1 MKKELIPIGKIV
13 KCQGNKGHVRLF
25 PFVEDLAL
33 NEYTGEI
40 STSDSSGTVLKRR
53 IASIRPN
60 KKFWIIHFE
69 GVNCIDEAQAL
80 VGQKVAVNRTF
91 FRKLP
96 AGNYYWFEILGLEVY
111 DEKDAFLGKIDNF
124 FSTGGNDVYVV
135 KNDKRKEFFVPAIKE
150 IVKQVDLKKNK
161 MVIHVV
167 TGL

>member
-13 KCQGNKGHVRLF
+13 KCQGTKGHVRLF
-25 PFVEDLAL
+25 PFIEDLAL
-33 NEYTGEI
+33 NEYAGEI